1 MRIDPGANLM
11 STPVQHTP
19 HRHAYSVDD
28 YYRMAEAGILRPGD
42 RVELIEGEIID
53 MVPIGSRHAAAVKRI
68 ARVLSQVIGEHAYLS
83 VQDPVRLSQYS
94 EPQPDIALLR
104 PRADFYAAV
113 HPGPGDVL
121 LLVEVADSTLSF
133 DRDIKLPLYAR
144 HGIPEVWLVDIEN
157 AQLTM
162 HREPHAHGYAK
173 IQTPISLTR
182 IEVPGLADV
191 AVDLSGLFQ
200 VAGS

>member
-1 MRIDPGANLM
+1 M

-42 RVELIEGEIID
+42 RVELIEGAIID
-53 MVPIGSRHAAAVKRI
+53 MTPIGSRHAAAVKRI
-68 ARVLSQVIGEHAYLS
+68 TQALSLSLGDRVIVSA
-83 VQDPVRLSQYS
+83 QDPIRLNIYS

-104 PRADFYAAV
+104 PRADFYAGA

-121 LLVEVADSTLSF
+121 LLVEVADSTLRF
-133 DRDIKLPLYAR
+133 DRDTKLPLYAR

-157 AQLTM
+157 AQFTI
-162 HREPHAHGYAK
+162 HRDPQALGYG
-173 IQTPISLTR
+173 QVHTPPSLTR
-182 IEVPGLADV
+182 LEVPGISNAMLDLA
-191 AVDLSGLFQ
+191 GLF
-200 VAGS
+200 GE

>member
-1 MRIDPGANLM
+1 M

-53 MVPIGSRHAAAVKRI
+53 MVPIGSRHAAAVTRI
-68 ARVLSQVIGEHAYLS
+68 GNTLMCS
-83 VQDPVRLSQYS
+83 VGREAIVAIQNPVRLSHYS

-104 PRADFYAAV
+104 PRDDFYAAV

-121 LLVEVADSTLSF
+121 LLVEVADSTLRF
-133 DRDIKLPLYAR
+133 DRDTKLPLYAR

-157 AQLTM
+157 AQFTI
-162 HREPHAHGYAK
+162 HRDPQTHGYAQT
-173 IQTPISLTR
+173 QTPISLTR
-182 IEVPGLADV
+182 IEVPGMADV
-191 AVDLSGLFQ
+191 VVDLGGLF
-200 VAGS
+200 

>member
-1 MRIDPGANLM
+1 M

-28 YYRMAEAGILRPGD
+28 YYRMAEAGILRRGD

-53 MVPIGSRHAAAVKRI
+53 MVPIGSRHAAAVTRI
-68 ARVLSQVIGEHAYLS
+68 GNTLMFS
-83 VQDPVRLSQYS
+83 VGSEAIVAIQNPVRLSQYS

-104 PRADFYAAV
+104 TRDDFYAAA
-113 HPGPGDVL
+113 HPGPSDVL
-121 LLVEVADSTLSF
+121 LLVEVADSTLRF

-157 AQLTM
+157 AQFTIY
-162 HREPHAHGYAK
+162 REPHAQGYAQT
-173 IQTPISLTR
+173 QTPISLTR
-182 IEVPGLADV
+182 IEVPGMTGV
-191 AVDLSGLFQ
+191 AVDLCGLFF
-200 VAGS
+200 G